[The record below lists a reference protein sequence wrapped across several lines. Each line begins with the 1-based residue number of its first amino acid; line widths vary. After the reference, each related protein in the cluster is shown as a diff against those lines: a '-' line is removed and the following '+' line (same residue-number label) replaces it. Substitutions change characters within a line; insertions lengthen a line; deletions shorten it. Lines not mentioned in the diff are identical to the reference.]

1 MLSALISI
9 VRKGSDILYTLLLRF
24 SAPLQSW
31 GSESMYDRRDTDYI
45 PTKSGVIGMLA
56 AALGRKRDEAV
67 DDLSRLKFGIR
78 VDRPGARL
86 EDFQITYMGE
96 KLNANLANKVYLSD
110 AVFLAGLSY
119 EDKVFL
125 KDLEEALRYPRYA
138 LFLGRR
144 SCPPTQPLVLGIR
157 ETDLESALRDEEW
170 LVPKWQRSAMFRFQN
185 EIPLRIVVDGFCNDA
200 VKKDVP
206 VSFSP
211 FKREYRY
218 RYVRELKPKIVAG
231 GNIPVS
237 TEHDPMMEMG

>member
-1 MLSALISI
+1 M
-9 VRKGSDILYTLLLRF
+9 RKGSDILYTLLLRF

-86 EDFQITYMGE
+86 EDFQITYMCE
-96 KLNANLANKVYLSD
+96 
-110 AVFLAGLSY
+110 
-119 EDKVFL
+119 
-125 KDLEEALRYPRYA
+125 RYA
-138 LFLGRR
+138 LFLVRR

-237 TEHDPMMEMG
+237 TEHDTQF

>member
-1 MLSALISI
+1 M
-9 VRKGSDILYTLLLRF
+9 RKGSDILYTLLLRF

-110 AVFLAGLSY
+110 AVFFG
-119 EDKVFL
+119 
-125 KDLEEALRYPRYA
+125 
-138 LFLGRR
+138 
-144 SCPPTQPLVLGIR
+144 
-157 ETDLESALRDEEW
+157 
-170 LVPKWQRSAMFRFQN
+170 
-185 EIPLRIVVDGFCNDA
+185 RIV
-200 VKKDVP
+200 
-206 VSFSP
+206 
-211 FKREYRY
+211 
-218 RYVRELKPKIVAG
+218 I
-231 GNIPVS
+231 
-237 TEHDPMMEMG
+237 